1 MGLDMN
7 RKLTLK
13 QEFFCTA
20 FVETRNGSEA
30 YRQAY
35 NAQNM
40 KEGSINVQACKMLK
54 NPKIALRIEELMES
68 HAERHE
74 VTIDS
79 LTKEYLGAIS
89 MAKDAENPGVII
101 SGTTA
106 LGKLHGLIIEKQRH
120 EIPQL
125 DTEYTMELVRP
136 PDTQVQ

>member
-30 YRQAY
+30 YRQSY
-35 NAQNM
+35 NAINM
-40 KEGSINVQACKMLK
+40 KEASINVQACKMLK
-54 NPKIALRIEELMES
+54 SPKITLRIEELLES

-79 LTKEYLGAIS
+79 LTTEYLNAIT
-89 MAKDAENPGVII
+89 MAKTAKNPGVII

-106 LGKLHGLIIEKQRH
+106 LGKLHGLIIEKQRVD
-120 EIPQL
+120 IPQL
-125 DTEYTMELVRP
+125 DTEYTLELVRP
-136 PDTQVQ
+136 PETQVQ